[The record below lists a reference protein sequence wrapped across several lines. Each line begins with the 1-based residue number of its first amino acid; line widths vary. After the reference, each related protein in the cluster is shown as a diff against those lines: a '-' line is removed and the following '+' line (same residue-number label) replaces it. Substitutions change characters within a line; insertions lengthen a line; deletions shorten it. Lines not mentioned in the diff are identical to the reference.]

1 MTGTRAHREERPGGG
16 DVLTLSD
23 SVAHRLSVSR
33 ADFVALNND
42 ARAGAESEQSLSLWQ
57 ALNLYPKAAAWSILL
72 STALVMEGYDTL
84 LLSNFF
90 ALPQFSEKFGKIDV
104 KTGKY
109 TISAPWRSGL
119 TNGAAVGEI
128 LGLFA
133 TGIVQERF
141 GYRKTIIGALC
152 LVTAFIFITFF
163 SVNLPMLL
171 AGEILCGIPWGVFQ
185 TITTAYASEVCPI
198 QLRAYLTTY
207 VNLCWVFGHL
217 IASGVLR
224 AMVTNTT
231 ANAYRIPFAI
241 QWMWPPLLIVGVFFA
256 PESPWWLVRHNRIPE
271 ARRSL
276 RRLTR
281 HPDSPSNEEIDM
293 DLDKTIALIS
303 HTNEIEASI
312 TAGTRYIDCF
322 TGTNLRR
329 TEICSVVWMV
339 QSICGST
346 FIGYSTVFFE
356 QAGLP
361 TIDAF
366 DMSMAQYSL
375 AAIGTI
381 LSWFLMTYAGRRTIY
396 LWGTAALSTL
406 LFIIGM
412 IGIAPTGNSAAS
424 WAIGS
429 MILVFAFT
437 YDFTVGPVCY
447 SLVSE
452 IGSTRLRA
460 KTIVI
465 ARNTYNIAGI
475 VVNVLTNYML
485 TPTAWDWGA
494 KAAFFWMGSCM
505 LCCLWTY
512 FRLPEPKGR
521 TYAELDVLFQGKV
534 SARKFS
540 RTKVDP
546 FAEGHDV
553 HGVGEEVLGAER
565 KTAEVNKSFD
575 G

>member
-1 MTGTRAHREERPGGG
+1 MTGTHAHFEERPGEG
-16 DVLTLSD
+16 DVLTLAD

-33 ADFVALNND
+33 ADFVALNNE
-42 ARAGAESEQSLSLWQ
+42 ARAGAEIEQSLSLWQ
-57 ALNLYPKAAAWSILL
+57 ALKLYPKAAAWSILL
-72 STALVMEGYDTL
+72 STAIVMEGYDTL

-90 ALPQFSEKFGKIDV
+90 ALPQFNQKFGKIDL

-109 TISAPWRSGL
+109 TISASWRSGL

-133 TGIVQERF
+133 TGILQERF
-141 GYRKTIIGALC
+141 GYRKTIIAALC
-152 LVTAFIFITFF
+152 LVTGFIFITFF
-163 SVNLPMLL
+163 SVSLPMLL
-171 AGEILCGIPWGVFQ
+171 VGEILCGIPWGVFQ

-224 AMVTNTT
+224 AMVGDAT
-231 ANAYRIPFAI
+231 ANSYRIPFAI
-241 QWMWPPLLIVGVFFA
+241 QWIWPPLLIVGVFFA

-271 ARRSL
+271 AKRSL
-276 RRLTR
+276 RRLAR
-281 HPDSPSNEEIDM
+281 HPTSPSNAEIDI

-312 TAGTRYIDCF
+312 TAGTSYIDCF

-329 TEICSVVWMV
+329 TEISSLVWMI

-381 LSWFLMTYAGRRTIY
+381 LSWFLIAYAGRRTIY

-412 IGIAPTGNSAAS
+412 IGIAPTGNNAAS

-437 YDFTVGPVCY
+437 YDLTVGPVCY

-452 IGSTRLRA
+452 ISSTRLRA

-494 KAAFFWMGSCM
+494 KVAFFWMGSCM

-521 TYAELDVLFQGKV
+521 TYAELDVLFQGNV
-534 SARKFS
+534 SARKFQ

-553 HGVGEEVLGAER
+553 HGVGEEGLGAER
-565 KTAEVNKSFD
+565 KAAEVNKVFA